1 MTLLEFKAGSAVQV
15 SLCHGLERIGGIS
28 EAVAGWFIAI
38 SALFQ
43 KPPPVGRL
51 PQAQSN
57 PSHTPATAFPELP
70 QKGLSYS
77 ERDTCKTL
85 NRDDHAAAAA
95 AALVEPLMGQ
105 VGI

>member
-1 MTLLEFKAGSAVQV
+1 MTLLAFKAGSAVQV

-38 SALFQ
+38 SALFR

-57 PSHTPATAFPELP
+57 LSHTPAIAFP
-70 QKGLSYS
+70 SYLR
-77 ERDTCKTL
+77 RDSHILKETL
-85 NRDDHAAAAA
+85 
-95 AALVEPLMGQ
+95 VKP
-105 VGI
+105 